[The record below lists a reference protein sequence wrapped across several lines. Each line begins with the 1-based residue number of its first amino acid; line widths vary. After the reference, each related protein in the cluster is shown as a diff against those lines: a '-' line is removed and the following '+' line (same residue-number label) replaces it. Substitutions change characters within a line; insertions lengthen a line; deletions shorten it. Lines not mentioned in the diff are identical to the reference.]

1 METSSRI
8 DDRIRVMFSGL
19 GLGLGLDKRVRV
31 WRLGLELMFD

>member
-8 DDRIRVMFSGL
+8 DDRVRVMFL

-31 WRLGLELMFD
+31 WRLGLGLMFD